1 MKFAL
6 TCCAIANVVASEV
19 VHNYDAVR
27 ADILDAMTDP
37 TWDDGTYAP
46 IFVRLAWHSSGTYD
60 AQSGTGGSNGATMR
74 YALEGNDPQNAGL
87 NFARDLLA
95 PIKKSH
101 SWISYSD
108 LWILASYVAL
118 EATGGPVIKFRG
130 GRQDAPESKAIA
142 PGRMPNPEY
151 GLDPGMNVD
160 SENRLKGWENTAQH
174 IRDVFGRMGL
184 SEEEAVALISG
195 GHAYGRC
202 HREYTGY
209 EGTWMNNAIQFNNEY
224 VTDLIGDEWVPVT
237 GDTKLATGA
246 FTPDDLRP
254 SPDKRQ
260 YIDLTTIDPTVPGF
274 FQAGMRGDD
283 HKVVVNG
290 TTFSPGKFQVSTIWI
305 NVRQGPESQS
315 PILVRLPEESTLDI
329 IGFIHDDEGR
339 TRGVA
344 VHGGWVSIVTDGGSQ
359 YLEPVIEDDAAWTSS
374 LSGVYRLIQPYYT
387 APIYKSA
394 SLTGNKIG
402 QIPAGSN
409 FECKAMQYESD
420 NLFCQLATDNWALV
434 YSVEQGLIAE
444 KIVHNWNDDASRKPQ
459 KDQFGH
465 QMMLVSDMVLRWD
478 KSFRD
483 LMEPYNTDDDSG
495 VGVLRED
502 FGKAFKKLTEL
513 GCPWTR
519 ETIV

>member
-1 MKFAL
+1 M
-6 TCCAIANVVASEV
+6 
-19 VHNYDAVR
+19 
-27 ADILDAMTDP
+27 
-37 TWDDGTYAP
+37 G
-46 IFVRLAWHSSGTYD
+46 
-60 AQSGTGGSNGATMR
+60 
-74 YALEGNDPQNAGL
+74 
-87 NFARDLLA
+87 
-95 PIKKSH
+95 
-101 SWISYSD
+101 
-108 LWILASYVAL
+108 
-118 EATGGPVIKFRG
+118 
-130 GRQDAPESKAIA
+130 
-142 PGRMPNPEY
+142 
-151 GLDPGMNVD
+151 
-160 SENRLKGWENTAQH
+160 
-174 IRDVFGRMGL
+174 GL

-237 GDTKLATGA
+237 GDTKLDTGA

-260 YIDLTTIDPTVPGF
+260 YIDLTVPGF
-274 FQAGMRGDD
+274 FQAGMRSDD
-283 HKVVVNG
+283 HKVVLNG

-359 YLEPVIEDDAAWTSS
+359 YLEPVNEEYAAWT
-374 LSGVYRLIQPYYT
+374 R
-387 APIYKSA
+387 

-483 LMEPYNTDDDSG
+483 LMEPYNTGDDSG
-495 VGVLRED
+495 VGVLREA

-513 GCPWTR
+513 GCP
-519 ETIV
+519 